1 VTVVNVCIC
10 RQLSSS
16 NDTFDAD
23 VMTSVADLL
32 LSASDYL
39 TPGAVIGPS
48 PLSGEDIDVVTDVM
62 NDVVR
67 RTDTVAMDAN
77 SSATVRHVVGV
88 SDS

>member
-1 VTVVNVCIC
+1 
-10 RQLSSS
+10 
-16 NDTFDAD
+16 
-23 VMTSVADLL
+23 MTSVADLL

-39 TPGAVIGPS
+39 TPGVVIAAIGPS
-48 PLSGEDIDVVTDVM
+48 PLSGEDINVVIDVM

-77 SSATVRHVVGV
+77 SSPTVRHVVGV

>member
-1 VTVVNVCIC
+1 
-10 RQLSSS
+10 
-16 NDTFDAD
+16 
-23 VMTSVADLL
+23 MTSVADLL

-39 TPGAVIGPS
+39 TPGPKLAMIGPS